1 MRYHF
6 RTLLIALAFL
16 PPMMAIGWWSYAAWR
31 AQQEREQTYRAM
43 VEALYAPRRLPN
55 LAEPAEIYAWLLPR
69 LPMVTAIVAVALFIS
84 VAVVAVSSHKWEKS
98 RRGVP

>member
-55 LAEPAEIYAWLLPR
+55 LAEP
-69 LPMVTAIVAVALFIS
+69 VTAIVAVALFIS